1 MQKGKKSLLIDNNE
15 LVVGLT
21 RSGKTPMLIGGLDLY
36 YLIILL
42 EGCQI
47 TIIELGKESLYE
59 GDSINYKCKRLE
71 YEVIKFEKVHYD
83 NSYEIT
89 VKKLVYNAKKV
100 ENTRLGYGNYSWYG
114 DVHSWH
120 YIKSICHLF

>member
-1 MQKGKKSLLIDNNE
+1 MQKSKKSLLIDNNE

-89 VKKLVYNAKKV
+89 VKKVSL
-100 ENTRLGYGNYSWYG
+100 
-114 DVHSWH
+114 
-120 YIKSICHLF
+120 